1 MQRKKLYFAVALAVL
16 LSVGFVATSAISYFV
31 AHDSL
36 TDQIAEQTLPLT
48 SDNIYSEIQRDLVR
62 STLIASLMAHDTFVR
77 DWTLDGEKDP
87 RRMTRYLAAIQER
100 YDTITAFFVS
110 DRTRRYYHPTGVIKT
125 VDPDDPADAWYF
137 RVREMNAPYEI
148 NIDSDTADRTR
159 VSIFINHRLTDDDGD
174 YLGAIGIGLS
184 VNAVARLIETYEERY
199 GRQVYF
205 VDRQGGVTLHGE
217 SFTGAERLHDRA
229 GLGRFATRILAN
241 PSTSLSYTRPDG
253 ALVYVNSRL
262 VPEFDWYLIVEQ
274 SETPGEARLWYTFLF
289 NTLLALGVTVLVLT
303 VAHFTV
309 RGYQRGLEEMATRD
323 RLTGAANR
331 QVFDILFEQLVKQV
345 RRQNGAVSVVS
356 VDIDHFKTINDTYGH
371 QGGDVVIRAVATVLH
386 QSVRES
392 DVVCRW
398 GGEEFLVV
406 LGECSREQA
415 VERAEAMREAVRHK
429 AIRFGREDIHV
440 SISVGVTELGEQETL
455 PTVLH
460 RVDTALYRSKAQ
472 GRDCVNAA

>member
-1 MQRKKLYFAVALAVL
+1 MQRKKLYFAVTLTVL

-77 DWTLDGEKDP
+77 DWTLDGENDP
-87 RRMTRYLAAIQER
+87 QRMTRYLAAIQER

-110 DRTRRYYHPTGVIKT
+110 ERTRRYYHPTGVLKT

-184 VNAVARLIETYEERY
+184 VNAVARLIETYEQRY

-205 VDRQGGVTLHGE
+205 VDSKGDVTLHGE
-217 SFTGAERLHDRA
+217 SFSGAERLHDRA

-241 PSTSLSYTRPDG
+241 PSTSLSYTGVDG
-253 ALVYVNSRL
+253 TPVYVNSRL

-274 SETPGEARLWYTFLF
+274 SETPGEARLWYTFVF

-331 QVFDILFEQLVKQV
+331 QVFDILFDQLVKQV

-371 QGGDVVIRAVATVLH
+371 QGGDVVIRAVAGVLR
-386 QSVRES
+386 QNVRES

-415 VERAEAMREAVRHK
+415 VARAEAMREAVRHK

-440 SISVGVTELGEQETL
+440 SISVGVAELGPQETL

-460 RVDTALYRSKAQ
+460 RVDTALYRSKEQ